1 MNASIDKYVDLISR
15 YAIYGENGYYID
27 SHIIH
32 RIIVDELK
40 LSMSFKDIVE
50 FVKNCEMSLT
60 TDNIYRGI
68 YTNINFKTECETL
81 LNILDDLAKIKE
93 GTISDESWRSI
104 INLGFHI
111 NQYGDIYYSD
121 AVRLADTII
130 YNVKHLFVK
139 INQDNN
145 IDKDGMLK
153 EECYAKRE
161 IQGEV
166 SISKILK

>member
-68 YTNINFKTECETL
+68 
-81 LNILDDLAKIKE
+81 
-93 GTISDESWRSI
+93 
-104 INLGFHI
+104 
-111 NQYGDIYYSD
+111 
-121 AVRLADTII
+121 
-130 YNVKHLFVK
+130 
-139 INQDNN
+139 
-145 IDKDGMLK
+145 
-153 EECYAKRE
+153 
-161 IQGEV
+161 
-166 SISKILK
+166 